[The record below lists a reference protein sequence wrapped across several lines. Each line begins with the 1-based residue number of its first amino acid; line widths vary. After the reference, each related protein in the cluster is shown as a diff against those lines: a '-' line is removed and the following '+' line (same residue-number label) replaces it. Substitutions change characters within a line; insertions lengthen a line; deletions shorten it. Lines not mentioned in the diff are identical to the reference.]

1 MDYDKFKGAVFLIK
15 DIYGKEFRLD
25 INELVIKQ
33 SGPSY
38 VVKRGDKEVI
48 IRQMLIDDKL
58 SIDIKNELSKLV

>member
-1 MDYDKFKGAVFLIK
+1 MTYDKFKEAVFLIK
-15 DIYGKEFRLD
+15 EIYGKEFRLD

-58 SIDIKNELSKLV
+58 SIDIKNELRKLV